1 MQVAEIQVPER
12 NQELNERLLAHLHRG
27 GAWGYF
33 QAYHTS
39 KTYTDKNGE
48 EQRSKNSLWWP
59 VGAAPTLAKLSQV
72 IPQNDVYFG
81 VNPSTVKR
89 KNYERS
95 TIGTIAAV
103 NCFFAE
109 FDAKDK
115 AFGGSKES
123 TLAHIDSLPY
133 APSVI
138 IDSGGGFH
146 CYWLLRDTVIVTDEN
161 RQDVINNQRAW
172 VEFVGGDDGAKDIS
186 RILRIPGTLNH
197 KPEYG
202 NPRPVAYVR
211 TAWARTFKYD
221 DLCVDLAEIVEG
233 YNTKTTPSGGAVAV
247 VVNLDDEAVK
257 DKAFNAKNG
266 AEFQALW
273 RGDMSSK
280 GDDQNKSDAALCA
293 HLAFYTKD
301 AGQIDRLFR
310 QSDLMRPKW
319 DEIHYANGDTYG
331 WHTING
337 AIEFVGSKGWTPG
350 RNGTGPGASGAAL
363 FKSTVDENG
372 EILPHPLAFLETN
385 PLDYRPE
392 DGGIL
397 DVWQIGYAEQWRYV
411 MGYKI
416 WRKWAETHWET
427 DQVRGVPAQIQDLS
441 DKLNKLARA
450 ESDRIDALNQGIRAT
465 NKANGTE
472 AAEIF
477 NAAKPYISATKRSA
491 ARVRSV
497 EYMAENN
504 QATSPDQWDRGNLLN
519 LQNGV
524 LDLDTLQTRERTQAD
539 LITYVLPYAYD
550 PKAEAPK
557 FEKFIS
563 EILVHEDSRKTD
575 NELVEL
581 FQELWGYTLTTDTRQ
596 HAMAWLS
603 GEGSN
608 GKTLALNILQAL
620 LGPLALTV
628 NFSELG
634 KPGNYRMADI
644 PGKRMIL
651 STESE
656 RGATV
661 TESKIR
667 EIASGDPMHTR
678 PIYGSDFDFIPVAKI
693 WWAMND
699 KPVIKDT
706 SNAMWRRLKLIPFN
720 QTFAENPNP
729 KTGEKKRDTGLQEKL
744 MGELPGILNWAI
756 VGLERLR
763 KNGKFT
769 RSAAMEKAIENYK
782 KESNPVAQWAGESIK
797 KKIKAEGI
805 LQSVLYQHYS
815 AWCHQNGRY
824 SLSSTN
830 FTTEMK
836 RLGYVNT
843 RKTAGSVFS
852 VEWGEDDETTVDT
865 AEDVDQD
872 EKDRKILQELGI

>member
-1 MQVAEIQVPER
+1 METVEIQE
-12 NQELNERLLAHLHRG
+12 QEITGAWSMFFQSDRDWMIQMLGRG
-27 GAWGYF
+27 GKFGHIY
-33 QAYHTS
+33 
-39 KTYTDKNGE
+39 KIPRKDNGDD
-48 EQRSKNSLWWP
+48 SKNESLWYRTDQG
-59 VGAAPTLAKLSQV
+59 VE
-72 IPQNDVYFG
+72 IPQDWIDTADVYWG
-81 VNPSTVKR
+81 ICPTDTELGK
-89 KNYERS
+89 KNRTNKEIVTS
-95 TIGTIAAV
+95 LTALWGD
-103 NCFFAE
+103 
-109 FDAKDK
+109 FDTKD
-115 AFGGSKES
+115 FGGDADKVA
-123 TLAHIDSLPY
+123 AHVDGLQPKPTTEILSG
-133 APSVI
+133 
-138 IDSGGGFH
+138 SGGNH
-146 CYWLLRDTVIVTDEN
+146 SYWLLREPYPVTAEN
-161 RQDVINNQRAW
+161 REEVEKTIDRWRA
-172 VEFVGGDDGAKDIS
+172 FIKSDPRATGLA
-186 RILRIPGTLNH
+186 RILRVPGTYNR
-197 KPEYG
+197 KPDYPEPLPVTIRRCDRDLLYTYEELVAMLPEEKPK
-202 NPRPVAYVR
+202 NPPPPPAT
-211 TAWARTFKYD
+211 TATSTNSAF
-221 DLCVDLAEIVEG
+221 A
-233 YNTKTTPSGGAVAV
+233 GAGSVS
-247 VVNLDDEAVK
+247 DEFLLEK
-257 DKAFNAKNG
+257 MFSSPKNG
-266 AEFQALW
+266 AAIQSLWNGNDRGDHSGADQALC
-273 RGDMSSK
+273 
-280 GDDQNKSDAALCA
+280 N
-293 HLAFYTKD
+293 HLAFWTDRD
-301 AGQIDRLFR
+301 AVRVDRLFR
-310 QSDLMRPKW
+310 RSDLYREKKW
-319 DEIHYANGDTYG
+319 NAVHRASDKATYG
-331 WHTING
+331 QMTIEK
-337 AIEFVGSKGWTPG
+337 AIAGVNQGWPGPRVGKYDNMSF
-350 RNGTGPGASGAAL
+350 AD
-363 FKSTVDENG
+363 TVDEDG
-372 EILPHPLAFLETN
+372 VITPHPLGFLNKN

-397 DVWQIGYAEQWRYV
+397 DVWRRAYGEKWRYV

-465 NKANGTE
+465 NKTNGTE

-557 FEKFIS
+557 FETFIS

-729 KTGEKKRDTGLQEKL
+729 KTGEKKRDTELQSKL
-744 MGELPGILNWAI
+744 MKELPGILNWAI

-769 RSAAMEKAIENYK
+769 RSAAMEKAIADYK

-797 KKIKAEGI
+797 KNINAEGI

-843 RKTAGSVFS
+843 RKTAGSTFF

>member
-1 MQVAEIQVPER
+1 M
-12 NQELNERLLAHLHRG
+12 
-27 GAWGYF
+27 
-33 QAYHTS
+33 
-39 KTYTDKNGE
+39 
-48 EQRSKNSLWWP
+48 
-59 VGAAPTLAKLSQV
+59 
-72 IPQNDVYFG
+72 
-81 VNPSTVKR
+81 
-89 KNYERS
+89 
-95 TIGTIAAV
+95 
-103 NCFFAE
+103 
-109 FDAKDK
+109 
-115 AFGGSKES
+115 
-123 TLAHIDSLPY
+123 
-133 APSVI
+133 
-138 IDSGGGFH
+138 
-146 CYWLLRDTVIVTDEN
+146 
-161 RQDVINNQRAW
+161 
-172 VEFVGGDDGAKDIS
+172 
-186 RILRIPGTLNH
+186 
-197 KPEYG
+197 
-202 NPRPVAYVR
+202 
-211 TAWARTFKYD
+211 
-221 DLCVDLAEIVEG
+221 
-233 YNTKTTPSGGAVAV
+233 
-247 VVNLDDEAVK
+247 
-257 DKAFNAKNG
+257 
-266 AEFQALW
+266 
-273 RGDMSSK
+273 
-280 GDDQNKSDAALCA
+280 
-293 HLAFYTKD
+293 
-301 AGQIDRLFR
+301 
-310 QSDLMRPKW
+310 
-319 DEIHYANGDTYG
+319 
-331 WHTING
+331 
-337 AIEFVGSKGWTPG
+337 
-350 RNGTGPGASGAAL
+350 
-363 FKSTVDENG
+363 
-372 EILPHPLAFLETN
+372 
-385 PLDYRPE
+385 
-392 DGGIL
+392 
-397 DVWQIGYAEQWRYV
+397 
-411 MGYKI
+411 
-416 WRKWAETHWET
+416 
-427 DQVRGVPAQIQDLS
+427 
-441 DKLNKLARA
+441 
-450 ESDRIDALNQGIRAT
+450 
-465 NKANGTE
+465 
-472 AAEIF
+472 
-477 NAAKPYISATKRSA
+477 
-491 ARVRSV
+491 RSV

-557 FEKFIS
+557 FETFIS

-729 KTGEKKRDTGLQEKL
+729 KTGEKKRDTELQSKL
-744 MGELPGILNWAI
+744 MKELPGILNWAI

-769 RSAAMEKAIENYK
+769 RSAAMEKAIADYK

-797 KKIKAEGI
+797 KNINAEGI

-843 RKTAGSVFS
+843 RKTAGSTFF